1 MMDDDVIDQMEPGYI
16 ELARRLEAYADL
28 RLSPSAAATTRMRT
42 AVMAAA
48 HRRAAL
54 IGADATFDAAGS
66 TGTAAAVATVPGPA
80 VATRTSWRRPLA
92 AVFAGTL
99 TLAILAGSVY
109 GARAGGPLY
118 AARLWA
124 EMRNLPANVVD
135 RAQAEASR
143 LEERLDEAQQASSAG
158 DVPAT
163 EAALSAYSTIVV
175 EAANGSEGDP
185 TATATIEVTVT
196 RHVVILTLMVDSVPA
211 QARASAVQALS
222 SSTMAL
228 DDLDGAAPPSS
239 DGPGASDEPHPVGG
253 IDGVK
258 TGAGQPGASD
268 PAARQ
273 PVDKDPV
280 AGTKRHADP
289 GSPGKLTNSGGG
301 PKPSKP
307 PKGDDGTVQVGPGR
321 SAPPDHP

>member
-54 IGADATFDAAGS
+54 IEADATFDAAGS
-66 TGTAAAVATVPGPA
+66 TSTAAAATLPGPT

-92 AVFAGTL
+92 AVFAGAL

-124 EMRNLPANVVD
+124 EMGNLPTNVVD

-143 LEERLDEAQQASSAG
+143 LEAAARRSAG
-158 DVPAT
+158 GLRRGRRSGDR
-163 EAALSAYSTIVV
+163 
-175 EAANGSEGDP
+175 GSLVG
-185 TATATIEVTVT
+185 
-196 RHVVILTLMVDSVPA
+196 LF
-211 QARASAVQALS
+211 
-222 SSTMAL
+222 
-228 DDLDGAAPPSS
+228 DDRRR
-239 DGPGASDEPHPVGG
+239 GG
-253 IDGVK
+253 QGE
-258 TGAGQPGASD
+258 
-268 PAARQ
+268 
-273 PVDKDPV
+273 
-280 AGTKRHADP
+280 
-289 GSPGKLTNSGGG
+289 
-301 PKPSKP
+301 
-307 PKGDDGTVQVGPGR
+307 PGR
-321 SAPPDHP
+321 SDSDRGHRSHRDAARRDPDRSWSTASRHRPAHPPCRRCRRARWRSTTSTGQPRRAATGPARPTDRIRWAGSTG

>member
-1 MMDDDVIDQMEPGYI
+1 MMDDNVIDQTEPGYI

-54 IGADATFDAAGS
+54 ILADATFDAAES
-66 TGTAAAVATVPGPA
+66 TPTAVATEQA
-80 VATRTSWRRPLA
+80 RAAATRTSWRRPITA
-92 AVFAGTL
+92 IFAGTL
-99 TLAILAGSVY
+99 TLAILAGTAY
-109 GARAGGPLY
+109 GARPGGPLY
-118 AARLWA
+118 AARVWT
-124 EMRNLPANVVD
+124 EMSNLPANIVD

-143 LEERLDEAQQASSAG
+143 LEQRLHEAQQASTAG

-175 EAANGSEGDP
+175 EAAKGSHGDP
-185 TATATIEVTVT
+185 TATAAIEVTVT

-228 DDLDGAAPPSS
+228 DDLDGAVKQSSKGRGTTFGPPL
-239 DGPGASDEPHPVGG
+239 GG
-253 IDGVK
+253 GVDGVK
-258 TGAGQPGASD
+258 TGAGQPGTGDHSTG
-268 PAARQ
+268 Q
-273 PVDKDPV
+273 PPDKDPM
-280 AGTKRHADP
+280 AGSKRHSDP
-289 GSPGKLTNSGGG
+289 GSPGKPVDPTST

-307 PKGDDGTVQVGPGR
+307 PKAGASGAPVGPSH